1 MWVATVTDQ
10 AGPTSPWN
18 GQPAATTLSNTTVQ
32 ENGTTILT
40 QVAKAFYQTSP
51 YYPLGENII
60 QTLASGTF
68 EYTWV
73 TVSYNGFPS
82 TLTVGDSGTID
93 SGNYLMGIDPG
104 TTRIGSATKTYVVN
118 AWGPTQVQLVITVTG
133 TLNGQ
138 STSSTMAFLVNVQG
152 QVALQYLMVDGVE
165 LSNQSL

>member
-10 AGPTSPWN
+10 AGPTSLWN
-18 GQPAATTLSNTTVQ
+18 GQPAATTLSSTTVQ

-40 QVAKAFYQTSP
+40 QAVKAFCQASP
-51 YYPLGENII
+51 YYPLGENIT

-82 TLTVGDSGTID
+82 TLTLGDSGTID

-104 TTRIGSATKTYVVN
+104 TTNIGTATETYSVN
-118 AWGPTQVQLVITVTG
+118 AWGPTQVQLVITGTG

-138 STSSTMAFLVNVQG
+138 STSSTMAFLVNAQG